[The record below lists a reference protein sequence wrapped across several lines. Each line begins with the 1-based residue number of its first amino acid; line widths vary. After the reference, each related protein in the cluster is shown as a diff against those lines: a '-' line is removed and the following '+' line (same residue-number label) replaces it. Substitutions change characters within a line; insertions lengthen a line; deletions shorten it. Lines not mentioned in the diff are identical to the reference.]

1 MALTPPKATDL
12 FSDID
17 SPKAAAVAMD
27 EFNTELSK
35 SLSAGISDPSQIMAV
50 KSGNVSF
57 AQASMSSSGA
67 TTQLEALVAN
77 KSLSPEVISSLTTAL
92 ATQRGVSGD
101 IAKEI
106 TTTSPLSTSFA
117 AFDLEAPA
125 KLLTPRPTP
134 LRNRIPRKKGIG
146 TSHRVKRIL
155 GYTGTGTGGQGQIWP
170 GINETTQ
177 NNFAPGASNPYYLER
192 GPQISYTAD
201 DLVLPY
207 NSYSLSDQVSF
218 DANFSGLGYQDLR
231 QLSSTS
237 TLYAT
242 MLMEERMMLMAR
254 GTASGY
260 SGALAAPVF
269 ATGARAA
276 AGSEVALTATTY
288 YVNVTADAGI
298 SYSGFGESI
307 LGTQATQVVA
317 SGQVLTVTVSAANA
331 VVGALGY
338 NVYVGTTTGAANLK
352 YQGTLKGTGTLVIN
366 GVGGNSLGN
375 ADIYTTTGAAASR
388 ASADTSAYA
397 TGYDGI
403 LPTVLGPNSGAINQI
418 NSTFSTSNPGVE
430 FQNVFATLYNNVKA
444 DPDEILLNGSDR
456 KQLSDA
462 IKSGSTA
469 NYRLNI
475 ENPGEGGITYGSVV
489 TGLQNEVTGKSLALT
504 VHPWLP
510 QGVSPVLSYT
520 LPIPD
525 TEVSDVWANFLVQDY
540 MGIQWPVNQF
550 TYDFSTYFRGTFFC
564 TAPAWNGVVSGIV
577 PA

>member
-1 MALTPPKATDL
+1 MATEM
-12 FSDID
+12 
-17 SPKAAAVAMD
+17 PKAADLFDGATPYEAAQKMEEYTDLLGKSLSNASHVPGQAPTQDPMAAM
-27 EFNTELSK
+27 EALAASK
-35 SLSAGISDPSQIMAV
+35 SLTADAAAGLQ
-50 KSGNVSF
+50 N
-57 AQASMSSSGA
+57 
-67 TTQLEALVAN
+67 
-77 KSLSPEVISSLTTAL
+77 AL
-92 ATQRGVSGD
+92 AAQRLAMQD
-101 IAKEI
+101 IQKEI

-134 LRNRIPRKKGIG
+134 LRNRIPRKKGVG

-170 GINETTQ
+170 GITETTQ
-177 NNFAPGASNPYYLER
+177 NNFAPGGANGLYLER

-260 SGALAAPVF
+260 SGALSAPTFTLASPV
-269 ATGARAA
+269 AS
-276 AGSEVALTATTY
+276 GSQTALAATTY

-298 SYSGFGESI
+298 SANGFGESI
-307 LGTQATQVVA
+307 LGTEANTAVA
-317 SGQVLTVTVSAANA
+317 SGDVLTITVATAVT
-331 VVGALGY
+331 GALGY
-338 NVYVGTTTGAANLK
+338 NIYVGTATGAANLK
-352 YQGTLKGTGTLVIN
+352 YQGTLKGTGTFTVQ
-366 GVGGNSLGN
+366 GAGASVSGNN
-375 ADIYTTTGAAASR
+375 AAFTTTGAAASR
-388 ASADTSAYA
+388 ATADTSAYA

-403 LPTVLGPNSGAINQI
+403 LPTVLGPNTGYNNAIN
-418 NSTFSTSNPGVE
+418 SAFSTSNPGVE
-430 FQNVFATLYNNVKA
+430 FQNVFANLYQNVKA
-444 DPDEILLNGSDR
+444 DPDMVLLNGNDR

-462 IKSGSTA
+462 IKNGSTA
-469 NYRLNI
+469 NYRLVIND
-475 ENPGEGGITYGSVV
+475 PGAGGTTYGSIV
-489 TGLQNEVTGKSLALT
+489 TGLQNEVTGKAVDLM
-504 VHPWLP
+504 VHPWLN
-510 QGVSPVLSYT
+510 QGVAPVLSFT

-540 MGIQWPVNQF
+540 MGIQWPVTQF

-564 TAPAWNGVVSGIV
+564 TAPAWNGAVSGIV
-577 PA
+577 NA